1 MLADADDGLTKI
13 DTTFDG
19 DTVWLSIDQMAEL
32 FQRDRSVIG
41 KHVRNIFKEGELQ
54 KESVW
59 AKFAYTAADGKVYDV
74 DYYNLDVIISV
85 GYRVKSKRGTQ
96 FRIWATGILAVL
108 SSLLMAFAPGLF
120 LICAAM
126 VLNALSSTMFSG
138 TDAALTYD
146 SLKQAG
152 QEERYLSVAA
162 NRSQIGML
170 ASALGSLASTLRRFL
185 RFSGC
190 YLVSALFSSI
200 STLAMLLLKEP
211 VVTEAQAAR
220 SSHSLRELPGQFAQ
234 LVRDSAA
241 ALRGCP
247 LAAKLIA
254 ADAVISVPCYLTK
267 MFLQQR
273 LVELGW
279 PTEWRFFSVGV
290 GGGAGVAGAEVG
302 RPVPPPTQP
311 GVLTGCGLLVGGGAG
326 RGDDGGEVVIQTSE
340 PGHPV
345 IRQVAAGDFEG
356 MARAQLAERK
366 AFFYPPYARLTSLTL
381 RHRDPSV
388 LRNGVMDLA
397 ARLRTRFGRRLLGP
411 MTPPVDRIREEY
423 ITEFLLKIES
433 GASASRARE
442 VLREVLRQT
451 LGAKEFQTVTLSC
464 DVDPQ

>member
-32 FQRDRSVIG
+32 FQRDQIHNFPSHQ
-41 KHVRNIFKEGELQ
+41 KHLCKEGELQ
-54 KESVW
+54 NEIQLL
-59 AKFAYTAADGKVYDV
+59 AKFANNCRRRKDLSRSN
-74 DYYNLDVIISV
+74 YYNLDVIISV

-126 VLNALSSTMFSG
+126 GLNALSNTMFSG

-185 RFSGC
+185 RFSGF

-279 PTEWRFFSVGV
+279 PTEWLFLPLLL
-290 GGGAGVAGAEVG
+290 GGAACVAGTEIG
-302 RPVPPPTQP
+302 RRVHPHDPAAVLH
-311 GVLTGCGLLVGGGAG
+311 GVCHCW
-326 RGDDGGEVVIQTSE
+326 S
-340 PGHPV
+340 
-345 IRQVAAGDFEG
+345 AAGPFWS
-356 MARAQLAERK
+356 A
-366 AFFYPPYARLTSLTL
+366 
-381 RHRDPSV
+381 
-388 LRNGVMDLA
+388 
-397 ARLRTRFGRRLLGP
+397 RRLH
-411 MTPPVDRIREEY
+411 
-423 ITEFLLKIES
+423 
-433 GASASRARE
+433 GAAFWA
-442 VLREVLRQT
+442 
-451 LGAKEFQTVTLSC
+451 
-464 DVDPQ
+464 